1 MKKQASAG
9 AADHVWLC
17 WKTNFSIVEACKINF
32 IRRRRQSRIAFGSR
46 KSSLE
51 SRKENDDSN
60 REPPKSHSAD
70 EFINNNY

>member
-1 MKKQASAG
+1 MLRIMSDYVGRQI
-9 AADHVWLC
+9 
-17 WKTNFSIVEACKINF
+17 FRSIAEACKINF
-32 IRRRRQSRIAFGSR
+32 IRGRRQSRIAFGSR

-51 SRKENDDSN
+51 SRKNDDSN